1 MFTCLVAVAALSLA
15 NLSVISSTAGQVE
28 ADARGLTAL
37 VNGPTAGDP
46 AFMGKLD
53 QFSAESLAL
62 SAALREAGLTEDLP
76 CIFKGIGEDAKVR
89 GAEIQATNGEA
100 RTMALAGLAALLRD
114 AAEIAPTAAREVSDR
129 VREAE
134 AAH

>member
-15 NLSVISSTAGQVE
+15 NLSVISSTAVQVE
-28 ADARGLTAL
+28 ADARALTAL
-37 VNGPTAGDP
+37 VNGPTAGGP

-53 QFSAESLAL
+53 RFSTDSLAL

-114 AAEIAPTAAREVSDR
+114 AAEIAPTAAREVADR
-129 VREAE
+129 VRAAE

>member
-1 MFTCLVAVAALSLA
+1 M
-15 NLSVISSTAGQVE
+15 ISSTAGQVE

-37 VNGPTAGDP
+37 VNSPTAGDP

-53 QFSAESLAL
+53 QFSADSLAL

-89 GAEIQATNGEA
+89 GAEIQATTGEA

-114 AAEIAPTAAREVSDR
+114 ATEIAPTAAQEVSDR
-129 VREAE
+129 VR
-134 AAH
+134 AAQPAP